1 MRIAVLGDPG
11 MVRGFALAG
20 VKDVFVA
27 QDPPSAR
34 ETLVKWLHDPAIG
47 IIVIPAR
54 FRSGLQGDIR
64 SVEGSRGGYPVIL
77 ALPDSS
83 GGADYAGEDYLKMAG
98 LE

>member
-1 MRIAVLGDPG
+1 MRIAVVGDSR

-20 VKDVFVA
+20 IKDA
-27 QDPPSAR
+27 YIAPDALSAR
-34 ETLVKWLHDPAIG
+34 EKVVKLLHDPAIG

-54 FRSGLQGDIR
+54 FRSGMQGDIR
-64 SVEGSRGGYPVIL
+64 SVEGSRGGYPVVL
-77 ALPDSS
+77 ALPESS

>member
-1 MRIAVLGDPG
+1 MRIAVVGDPK

-20 VKDVFVA
+20 VKDIFVA
-27 QDPPSAR
+27 PDAPSAR
-34 ETLVKWLHDPAIG
+34 EKLVKLLHDPAIG

-64 SVEGSRGGYPVIL
+64 SMEGSREGYPVIL